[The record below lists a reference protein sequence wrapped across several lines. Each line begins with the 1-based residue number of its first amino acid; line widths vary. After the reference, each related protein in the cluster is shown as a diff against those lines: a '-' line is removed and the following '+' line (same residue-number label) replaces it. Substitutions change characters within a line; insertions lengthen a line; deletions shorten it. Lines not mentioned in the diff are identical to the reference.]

1 MTDFHWE
8 TDSSTGKPTSDS
20 DTVNIGDTRDDAVT
34 AMITLRFSN
43 ANYFELEDLAPN
55 GVIPEKNV
63 DDERTIK
70 DILIFNTMGTTSEAD
85 DILVMV
91 LLDFETDQTIDID
104 STLFTHNLVA

>member
-1 MTDFHWE
+1 MD
-8 TDSSTGKPTSDS
+8 DS
-20 DTVNIGDTRDDAVT
+20 DTINIGDTRSDAVG
-34 AMITLRFSN
+34 ALATLRISN
-43 ANYFELEDLAPN
+43 SFYHLLKDLAPD

-104 STLFTHNLVA
+104 STLFSHNLVA